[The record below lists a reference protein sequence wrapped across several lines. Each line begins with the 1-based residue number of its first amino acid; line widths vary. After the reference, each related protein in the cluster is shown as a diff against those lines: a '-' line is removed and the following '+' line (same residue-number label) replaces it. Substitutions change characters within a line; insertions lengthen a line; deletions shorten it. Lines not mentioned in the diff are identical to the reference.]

1 MRPMSFPALALA
13 PPPAHALPP
22 KCIFDAFTSRHS
34 ALTGAVPQTPIIK
47 AGNTRVRMPSFCDDA
62 SNLPATAFGSD
73 SFMYQHGLSL
83 LACICLCLSQSRSHS
98 CKCLSLCVFQCV
110 GHERVPALQ
119 QSHGLHCARSIASVR
134 PSHLAFAL
142 PILAPRKLFLLLLDS
157 CFLLHGV
164 SFLSN
169 QIMPANT

>member
-1 MRPMSFPALALA
+1 MGAPAGVVRRPESLRPMSFPALALA

-98 CKCLSLCVFQCV
+98 CECLSLCFRVCWTQVCACV
-110 GHERVPALQ
+110 TAEPRIALRTENSEHRKCAPITPGVRVANSCSTQALF
-119 QSHGLHCARSIASVR
+119 V
-134 PSHLAFAL
+134 
-142 PILAPRKLFLLLLDS
+142 AP
-157 CFLLHGV
+157 
-164 SFLSN
+164 
-169 QIMPANT
+169 